1 MYPFVHPMQPEYTPA
16 HSDWLRPVKN
26 IVTENMSMLAVVK
39 REIES
44 FRVVN
49 MLTSSLLFFST
60 QGVGLKRNMANTPE
74 IVTEV
79 RIQPSVI
86 QVSLSRI
93 S

>member
-1 MYPFVHPMQPEYTPA
+1 M
-16 HSDWLRPVKN
+16 RPVKN
-26 IVTENMSMLAVVK
+26 IVTENMSMLAVVN

-44 FRVVN
+44 LRVVS

-60 QGVGLKRNMANTPE
+60 QGVGLSRNMANTPE
-74 IVTEV
+74 MVTEV

>member
-1 MYPFVHPMQPEYTPA
+1 MQPEYTPA

-26 IVTENMSMLAVVK
+26 IVTENISMLAVVK
-39 REIES
+39 REMES
-44 FRVVN
+44 LRVVN
-49 MLTSSLLFFST
+49 MFTSSLLFCST
-60 QGVGLKRNMANTPE
+60 QGVGLKRNMAKTPE

>member
-1 MYPFVHPMQPEYTPA
+1 MHPEETPA
-16 HSDWLRPVKN
+16 HRDWLRPVKN
-26 IVTENMSMLAVVK
+26 IVTENMSMLAVVN

-44 FRVVN
+44 LRVII

-60 QGVGLKRNMANTPE
+60 QGVGLGRNMANTPE

>member
-1 MYPFVHPMQPEYTPA
+1 MQPEYTPA

-26 IVTENMSMLAVVK
+26 IVTENISMLAVVK
-39 REIES
+39 REMES
-44 FRVVN
+44 LRVVN
-49 MLTSSLLFFST
+49 MFTSSLLFFST
-60 QGVGLKRNMANTPE
+60 QGVGLKRNIANTPE

>member
-1 MYPFVHPMQPEYTPA
+1 MQPEYTPA